1 MRILTEL
8 SRAKDA
14 YRVKDYQITTLGE
27 QIAEQSTQI
36 VDLKAVIAEQ
46 AAQQKLDLRLA
57 EATVRAKNE
66 KIATLDNRIAT
77 QATEMVNLNDRVATM
92 AAQEQDAAKAFTEKE
107 AECMHWRKKWCE
119 LERAQLTLEQTLR
132 DCQQELE
139 SSRMENINFCK
150 KREEDKAKS
159 DNVLQRESDRK
170 KNEISGYKEKIAD
183 LESQLHSQ
191 TGIVE
196 KANADLDELRRQ
208 QRTFKQGSER
218 HQKEK
223 SELESKIHDLENG
236 ASAAWQQ
243 VAVLQ
248 SEIDKYRIIYSR
260 MRDLVEIGNLSPVE
274 TDVGLS
280 QSADQA

>member
-1 MRILTEL
+1 MLTEL

-27 QIAEQSTQI
+27 QIAEQSTQLI
-36 VDLKAVIAEQ
+36 DLKAVIAEQ

-92 AAQEQDAAKAFTEKE
+92 AAQEQDAVKAFTKKE
-107 AECMHWRKKWCE
+107 AECMHWSKKWCE
-119 LERAQLTLEQTLR
+119 LERAQLTLEQSLT
-132 DCQQELE
+132 DCRQELG
-139 SSRMENINFCK
+139 SSRMENIEICRK
-150 KREEDKAKS
+150 HEENKAKG
-159 DNVLQRESDRK
+159 DKVLQRESDRK
-170 KNEISGYKEKIAD
+170 KNEISGYKEKIAV
-183 LESQLHSQ
+183 LERQRTDWGIERLEAQQQIAMLQ
-191 TGIVE
+191 TKSKDQGRE
-196 KANADLDELRRQ
+196 TLEARQ
-208 QRTFKQGSER
+208 Q
-218 HQKEK
+218 
-223 SELESKIHDLENG
+223 I
-236 ASAAWQQ
+236 
-243 VAVLQ
+243 AVLQ
-248 SEIDKYRIIYSR
+248 SENDNYRIIYSR